1 MTTGTPRTLH
11 VITALHGGGAE
22 RLLTNVVLQED
33 APEST
38 SIVSLLPGGVFRPV
52 LEQAGFTVTDL
63 GMRSPL
69 QSLRALFRLAALMR
83 EQQPAVVQ
91 GWMYHANL
99 LAFLA
104 LRLARL
110 RNVRLIWGVFCTD
123 IPAADLTLG
132 LRFVRRANALV
143 SRFVDELVYNADA
156 ARDFHRAF
164 GFREKESRIIS
175 NSIDADVFRHDARKR
190 RALRRELGIADDTIV
205 VAVVAR
211 IDPMK
216 DWSTLRDAVRD
227 LKGVVTVAVGKGTDK
242 LPPQKGFLGLGWRDD
257 VAAILSA
264 ADIFLLGSAFGE
276 GLSLALG
283 EAMLC
288 GLPCIVTR
296 VGGNGTLAGDAGI
309 VIEPRDVHAMREA
322 ILQLAN
328 DRERR
333 ELLGRRARQRALDG
347 AARNGAPEEELPAAA
362 VGERWR

>member
-1 MTTGTPRTLH
+1 MAIGTPRTIH

-33 APEST
+33 APET
-38 SIVSLLPGGVFRPV
+38 TAVVSLLPGGVFRPT
-52 LEQAGFTVTDL
+52 LEKSGFTVIDL

-69 QSLRALFRLAALMR
+69 HAVRALFRLAAFLR
-83 EQQPAVVQ
+83 AERPAVVQ

-110 RNVRLIWGVFCTD
+110 RGVRLIWGVFCTD
-123 IPAADLTLG
+123 IPKADLTLG
-132 LRFVRRANALV
+132 LRFVRRANALL
-143 SRFVDELVYNADA
+143 SRFVDELVYNADE
-156 ARDFHRAF
+156 ARDFHHAF

-175 NSIDADVFRHDARKR
+175 NSIDANVFRHDARKR
-190 RALRRELGIADDTIV
+190 KALRRELGIDDDTIV

-216 DWSTLRDAVRD
+216 DWSTLREAVRD
-227 LKGVVTVAVGKGTDK
+227 LPGVVTVAVGKGTDE
-242 LPPQKGFLGLGWRDD
+242 LPAQRGFLGLGWRDD
-257 VAAILSA
+257 VAEILSA

-296 VGGNGTLAGDAGI
+296 VGGNGTLAGEAGI
-309 VIEPRDVHAMREA
+309 VIEPRDTAAMREA
-322 ILQLAN
+322 ILELAN

-347 AARNGAPEEELPAAA
+347 AARMAATEGLPRA
-362 VGERWR
+362 VGAEDWR